1 MERPEGLRAGGAT
14 LWDSIAGAH
23 ELDAMQVVQ
32 LTEAC
37 RMKDRLD
44 EFDEVIR
51 GKGVLNLMRFRME
64 DIDAMAENPE
74 ATVVV
79 KFDAVIDKANTTANT
94 MKQLLAALRLPD
106 AAGNRPQ
113 QRGGARGAYGAQTP
127 GGKESTKVSSLDR
140 ARARKRA

>member
-1 MERPEGLRAGGAT
+1 MDRPEGLRDGGAA
-14 LWDSIAGAH
+14 LWDSIADAH

-44 EFDEVIR
+44 QLDRLLRGDVSAWAEIVDRDGSPSALVIN
-51 GKGVLNLMRFRME
+51 GAL
-64 DIDAMAENPE
+64 
-74 ATVVV
+74 
-79 KFDAVIDKANTTANT
+79 DKANTTANT

-106 AAGNRPQ
+106 AAGSRPQ

-140 ARARKRA
+140 ARARKGA

>member
-1 MERPEGLRAGGAT
+1 MDRPEGLGTGGAA
-14 LWDSIAGAH
+14 LWDSIADAH

-44 EFDEVIR
+44 KLDRLLRGDVSAWAEIVDRDGSPSALVIN
-51 GKGVLNLMRFRME
+51 GAL
-64 DIDAMAENPE
+64 
-74 ATVVV
+74 
-79 KFDAVIDKANTTANT
+79 DKANTTANT

-106 AAGNRPQ
+106 AAGSRPQ

-127 GGKESTKVSSLDR
+127 GGKDSAKVSSLDR
-140 ARARKRA
+140 ARARKGA